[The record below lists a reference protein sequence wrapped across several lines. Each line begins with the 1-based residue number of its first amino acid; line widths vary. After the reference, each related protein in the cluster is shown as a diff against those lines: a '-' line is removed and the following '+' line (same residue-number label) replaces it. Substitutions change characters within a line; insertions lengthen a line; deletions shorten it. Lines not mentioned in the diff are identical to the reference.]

1 MWNLPLPDNETKTW
15 YINALG
21 KKTAGKLKSVDAGF
35 KSAFNDVLLPGGKQ
49 DVINDLL
56 MLAPKKSLLL
66 CEKTMDKLLAKL
78 HKGGYVPSEL
88 ETYRKAKGK
97 KDENRTDEEKKAF
110 KKLND
115 VIGQLHRVFN
125 YDEFI
130 SKDAEFS
137 YELSKRKEA
146 RTCTY
151 CGREYIFTVEDLSED
166 DKLKQIARPDFD
178 HWLSHELYPML
189 ALNYCNLIPSCPIC
203 NRIVKGTKLMEIGKH
218 VHPYINNAEPKFCF
232 SYKLLDI
239 NRPQGEVII
248 VNDKDPLEKATIEM
262 FQLRAMYRFHSETE
276 LDDMLRI
283 GLKNGKE
290 YVEDYLMK
298 IMAGLNISV
307 ADAYRSIFGAELY
320 ENISEERPLSK
331 FKRDILSELGI
342 MDLFVSRF

>member
-1 MWNLPLPDNETKTW
+1 MPDNETKTW

-56 MLAPKKSLLL
+56 TLTPKESLLL

-78 HKGGYVPSEL
+78 HKGGYDPSEL
-88 ETYRKAKGK
+88 ETYRTAKGK
-97 KDENRTDEEKKAF
+97 DSKNWKIEEKKAY
-110 KKLND
+110 KKLHD
-115 VIGQLHRVFN
+115 VLTQLHKVFD
-125 YDEFI
+125 YDGFI
-130 SKDAEFS
+130 KGNAVFS
-137 YELSKRKEA
+137 YELSNRKKA

-151 CGREYIFTVEDLSED
+151 CGREYIFTVENLSDED
-166 DKLKQIARPDFD
+166 ELKQIARPDFD
-178 HWLSHELYPML
+178 HWLSHELYPLL
-189 ALNYCNLIPSCPIC
+189 ALNYCNLVPSCPIC
-203 NRIVKGTKLMEIGKH
+203 NRIVKRTKLMEIGKH
-218 VHPYINNAEPKFCF
+218 VHPYINTAEPKFRF
-232 SYKLLDI
+232 SYKLLDV
-239 NRPQGEVII
+239 NRTQGEVII
-248 VNDKDPLEKATIEM
+248 VNDKDPLEKATIDF
-262 FQLRAMYRFHSETE
+262 FQLRALYRYHSETE

-331 FKRDILSELGI
+331 FKRDILSELG
-342 MDLFVSRF
+342 MLDLFVSRF

>member
-1 MWNLPLPDNETKTW
+1 MWNLPLPNKDTKVW
-15 YINALG
+15 YINALS
-21 KKTAGKLKSVDAGF
+21 KKTAGKLKLVDSGFISV
-35 KSAFNDVLLPGGKQ
+35 FNDVLLPGGKR
-49 DVINDLL
+49 DVIDDLL
-56 MLAPKKSLLL
+56 TLEPEKSLRL

-78 HKGGYVPSEL
+78 HKGGYDPSEL
-88 ETYRKAKGK
+88 ETYRKAKVK
-97 KDENRTDEEKKAF
+97 KDKNRSVEEKKVF
-110 KKLND
+110 NKLNG
-115 VIGQLHRVFN
+115 VIEQLHKVFN
-125 YDEFI
+125 YKEFI
-130 SKDAEFS
+130 SEDAELS

-151 CGREYIFTVEDLSED
+151 CGREYIFTVEDLSAED
-166 DKLKQIARPDFD
+166 ELKQIARPDFD
-178 HWLSHELYPML
+178 HWLSHELYPIL

-203 NRIVKGTKLMEIGKH
+203 NRIVKGSKLMVIGKH
-218 VHPYINNAEPKFCF
+218 VHPYINTTEPKFRF
-232 SYKLLDI
+232 SYKLLDV

-248 VNDKDPLEKATIEM
+248 VNDKDPLEKATIDM
-262 FQLRAMYRFHSETE
+262 FQLRAIYRFHSETE

-342 MDLFVSRF
+342 MNLFTTKF